1 MIVAIHGPHNSGKT
15 TFIEQLLKKLKKHRV
30 VVIKNSHLIT
40 LDKKNSDTYRY
51 RNAGA
56 QASILRTKNETIFF
70 VYDTDLDYSL
80 FLAHKFNPD
89 VILLEGFTDIPDHDC
104 IMVDMEQKMEVDD
117 VYKKIL
123 QMKEKYQI
131 EIFAGGHR
139 LPLNPFVQDLY
150 YKTIKTMVSVL
161 HEGEH
166 KDIEIIIKE

>member
-15 TFIEQLLKKLKKHRV
+15 TFIEHLLKKLKTHKV
-30 VVIKNSHLIT
+30 VVIKNTHLIT

-56 QASILRTKNETIFF
+56 RTSILRTKNETIFF
-70 VYDTDLDYSL
+70 SYDTDLDYSL

-89 VILLEGFTDIPDHDC
+89 VILLEGFKDIQNLDC
-104 IMVDMEQKMEVDD
+104 LMVDMKQKIKVDD
-117 VYKKIL
+117 VYKKII
-123 QMKEKYQI
+123 QMKEKHRI

-139 LPLNPFVQDLY
+139 LPLNSFVQDLY
-150 YKTIKTMVSVL
+150 SKTIKTMVSAL

-166 KDIEIIIKE
+166 QDIEIIIKE